1 MKFETNYF
9 GESVECRRKARSR
22 RRWRMVVEDGS
33 IPKRW
38 MGCGGGFG
46 GVVCVGIV
54 LVVGVGIVDVKLVGL
69 IFILFIGG
77 RIALNKRQTHCD

>member
-9 GESVECRRKARSR
+9 GESVECRRKTRSR

-38 MGCGGGFG
+38 VRSGGGF
-46 GVVCVGIV
+46 CVGIV

-69 IFILFIGG
+69 IFILFFGG

>member
-9 GESVECRRKARSR
+9 GESVECRRKTRSR
-22 RRWRMVVEDGS
+22 RRRRMVVKDGS

-38 MGCGGGFG
+38 VGCGGGFG
-46 GVVCVGIV
+46 GVVVGIV
-54 LVVGVGIVDVKLVGL
+54 LVIGVGIVDVRLVGL
-69 IFILFIGG
+69 IFILFFGG